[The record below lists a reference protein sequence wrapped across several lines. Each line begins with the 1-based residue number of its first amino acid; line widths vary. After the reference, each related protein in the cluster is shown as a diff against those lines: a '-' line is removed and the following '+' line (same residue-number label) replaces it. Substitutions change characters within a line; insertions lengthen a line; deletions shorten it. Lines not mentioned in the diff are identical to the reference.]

1 MNDGF
6 HWLATERP
14 FVQRAMNGAFA
25 VARVGLLRGEL
36 LPFGCHCG
44 CDSVCG
50 SGCAGSCEG
59 SARRDRRYPLGL
71 AGGSCCGG
79 LRFASTPLCC
89 SLWDRAAELIA
100 FAALTAF
107 KQPRRVRC
115 GSALRAPIPETGLAG
130 RAGPE
135 ARPFARHERS
145 TGPFVSGAHLLAAT
159 EIAPCQPQRVAPAA
173 RQRWRTLWQTPDA
186 AFRALPLD
194 RGRTSRAGAN
204 GYFTFVPNNQT
215 VKARQAVPGGGDFW
229 GFDPRRTGVGA
240 RQRASKTDSPRLFE
254 RSERS
259 ERSEFAARPQAE
271 QHSGVGAKRR
281 PPQHEPPPGTAC
293 RAAPQVACES
303 ATTNAATPRIGTA
316 PHRTAQHSTGHHGTA
331 RHVTATQRSAT
342 RSLRQPRTQ
351 MRDHQPRALVEQPK

>member
-1 MNDGF
+1 MLF
-6 HWLATERP
+6 
-14 FVQRAMNGAFA
+14 
-25 VARVGLLRGEL
+25 
-36 LPFGCHCG
+36 
-44 CDSVCG
+44 
-50 SGCAGSCEG
+50 
-59 SARRDRRYPLGL
+59 
-71 AGGSCCGG
+71 
-79 LRFASTPLCC
+79 
-89 SLWDRAAELIA
+89 
-100 FAALTAF
+100 
-107 KQPRRVRC
+107 
-115 GSALRAPIPETGLAG
+115 
-130 RAGPE
+130 
-135 ARPFARHERS
+135 RS
-145 TGPFVSGAHLLAAT
+145 
-159 EIAPCQPQRVAPAA
+159 AA

-316 PHRTAQHSTGHHGTA
+316 PHRTAPHRTAQHSTAQHSTAQHSTGHHGTA
-331 RHVTATQRSAT
+331 RHVTATQRSAM

-351 MRDHQPRALVEQPK
+351 MTDHPPRALVKQPQ